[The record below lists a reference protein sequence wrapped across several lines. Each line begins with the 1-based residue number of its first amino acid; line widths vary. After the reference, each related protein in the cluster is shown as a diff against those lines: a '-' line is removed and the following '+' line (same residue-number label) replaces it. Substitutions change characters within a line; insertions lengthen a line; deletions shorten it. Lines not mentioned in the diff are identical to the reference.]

1 MSTERRSL
9 RVEGMTCNGCEN
21 AVSNALKRVDGVRE
35 ARADHHTGR
44 VEVELDRD
52 RGDDALR
59 AAVDRAGFTLVD

>member
-9 RVEGMTCNGCEN
+9 RIEGMTCNGCEN
-21 AVSNALKRVDGVRE
+21 AVSNALKRVEGVRE

-44 VEVELDRD
+44 VEVELDHD
-52 RGDDALR
+52 PGDDALR

>member
-52 RGDDALR
+52 PGDDALR